1 MYTILAQVH
10 LTIICQCVMYYSIRS
25 APSSPTHHAGV
36 ASHDYSIGRDSPQ
49 PHASRMVMLPAT
61 YSLPSSPS
69 RNHRPLK
76 FTHLTLGASTGSL
89 QLQRFDTG
97 EDPPASK
104 KLCLDTSTVPSED
117 NIHHPRPGKLFG
129 TSSTALLTAMHRSMA
144 TRETPTMPNVNLG
157 SKLKDI
163 QQPPVTNNGSL
174 KSSPAA
180 VQMVPISLVSSNQGH
195 MYVNIPPG
203 VFSQSQQPS
212 VTAVMSTQ
220 GLLAPQAFIPMA
232 TIQQEVSNGSHDPDK
247 ESCDDEI
254 PSEEQECDHTS
265 HDDATVQSPET
276 SNGSPDAS
284 VGSPDH
290 DALPGSPDH
299 DVLPGSPDPA
309 ANGD

>member
-1 MYTILAQVH
+1 
-10 LTIICQCVMYYSIRS
+10 
-25 APSSPTHHAGV
+25 
-36 ASHDYSIGRDSPQ
+36 
-49 PHASRMVMLPAT
+49 MVMLPTT

-89 QLQRFDTG
+89 QRVDTG

-104 KLCLDTSTVPSED
+104 KPCLDTSAVHSED

-157 SKLKDI
+157 SKLKDT
-163 QQPPVTNNGSL
+163 QQQPVTNNGSL

-180 VQMVPISLVSSNQGH
+180 VQMLPISLVSSNQGH
-195 MYVNIPPG
+195 MYVNIPSG

-232 TIQQEVSNGSHDPDK
+232 TIQQEVSNGSHDADR
-247 ESCDDEI
+247 ESCDNDEI

-265 HDDATVQSPET
+265 RDATVQSPEA

-290 DALPGSPDH
+290 DALPGSPD
-299 DVLPGSPDPA
+299 PA
-309 ANGD
+309 ANAD

>member
-1 MYTILAQVH
+1 MT
-10 LTIICQCVMYYSIRS
+10 
-25 APSSPTHHAGV
+25 
-36 ASHDYSIGRDSPQ
+36 SHDYSIGRDSPQ
-49 PHASRMVMLPAT
+49 PHTSRMVMLPAT

-89 QLQRFDTG
+89 QRVDTG

-104 KLCLDTSTVPSED
+104 KLCLDTSAMPSED
-117 NIHHPRPGKLFG
+117 TIHHPRPGKLFG

-157 SKLKDI
+157 SKMKDMQ
-163 QQPPVTNNGSL
+163 QQPVTVTNNGSF
-174 KSSPAA
+174 KSSGTAA

-232 TIQQEVSNGSHDPDK
+232 TIQQEVSNGSHDADK
-247 ESCDDEI
+247 ESCDDDDDEI
-254 PSEEQECDHTS
+254 PSNEQECDDITS
-265 HDDATVQSPET
+265 HDATVQSPEA

-284 VGSPDH
+284 VGSPDA
-290 DALPGSPDH
+290 D
-299 DVLPGSPDPA
+299 
-309 ANGD
+309 

>member
-1 MYTILAQVH
+1 MILTVKNQESVLMSPDGVCTH
-10 LTIICQCVMYYSIRS
+10 LTSCYYSIRS
-25 APSSPTHHAGV
+25 APSSPTHHAGM

-49 PHASRMVMLPAT
+49 PHTSRMVMLPAT

-89 QLQRFDTG
+89 QRVDTG
-97 EDPPASK
+97 EDAPASK
-104 KLCLDTSTVPSED
+104 KLCLDSSAVPSED
-117 NIHHPRPGKLFG
+117 NIHHARPGKLFG

-163 QQPPVTNNGSL
+163 QQQPVTNNGSL

-180 VQMVPISLVSSNQGH
+180 VQMVPISLVSSNQSNQGH
-195 MYVNIPPG
+195 VYVNIPSG

-212 VTAVMSTQ
+212 VTAIMSTQ

-232 TIQQEVSNGSHDPDK
+232 NIQEVSNGSHDADK

-254 PSEEQECDHTS
+254 PSEEQECDHTTS
-265 HDDATVQSPET
+265 HDATVQSPEAL
-276 SNGSPDAS
+276 NGSPDAS

-290 DALPGSPDH
+290 DALPGSPD
-299 DVLPGSPDPA
+299 PA
-309 ANGD
+309 ANAD